1 MFCFSVQRILHVVLL
16 THYLKQCS
24 EGPGLTQSDAKAYW
38 GKIEERNLD
47 RNDGDEMVLEDDVS
61 NSEDQKRIEV
71 KGTIFS
77 GWGLEP
83 GKLLSYS

>member
-1 MFCFSVQRILHVVLL
+1 LHVVLL